1 MKSPRFTISLIML
14 TTLASPAIAAGMQG
28 MSSSQMQ
35 QMPMKQM
42 GMSQSSNSDST
53 AQSAEGTG
61 VIDALDTQSGT
72 VKLSHGPIKSLNW
85 PAMTMSFPVAEK
97 ELLQGLK
104 VGDKVQFSLRN
115 ESSSPVITKIAP
127 MQ

>member
-1 MKSPRFTISLIML
+1 MTHSFPTRR
-14 TTLASPAIAAGMQG
+14 
-28 MSSSQMQ
+28 SSDLQ

-61 VIDALDTQSGT
+61 AIDALDTQSGT

-85 PAMTMSFPVAEK
+85 PAMTMSFPVAERK
-97 ELLQGLK
+97 LLQGLK
-104 VGDKVQFSLRN
+104 RSEEHTSELQSLMRISYAVFCLKKKN
-115 ESSSPVITKIAP
+115 THN
-127 MQ
+127 